1 MKQPF
6 GRLGANAMGNKST
19 RDQIVEAA
27 DLLFYQQGF
36 EHTSFSDIAGTVKI
50 SRGNFYY
57 HFKTKDQILDA
68 VIDARLSKTERMLD
82 GWEAAG
88 DTAAD
93 RIRSFIDM
101 LVVNKADIMRYG
113 CPVGTMTTELSKL
126 AHPSQPG
133 ACRVFTLFRI
143 WLRRQFETLGRA
155 DDADALA
162 MHVLAL
168 SQGVA
173 ALSTAFGDDDF
184 VRREVQKMHDWLTSE
199 IDGTDNPLPSPTHH

>member
-1 MKQPF
+1 
-6 GRLGANAMGNKST
+6 MGHKST

-68 VIDARLSKTERMLD
+68 VIDARLSKTETMLNT
-82 GWEAAG
+82 WEAAG
-88 DTAAD
+88 DTPAD
-93 RIRSFIDM
+93 RIGSFIDM
-101 LVVNKADIMRYG
+101 LVVNKADIMQFG

-126 AHPSQPG
+126 GHPSQPG
-133 ACRVFTLFRI
+133 ACRVFTLFRL
-143 WLRRQFETLGRA
+143 WLRRQFEALGRA
-155 DDADALA
+155 EEADALA
-162 MHVLAL
+162 MHVLVL

-173 ALSTAFGDDDF
+173 TLSTAFGDDGF
-184 VRREVQKMHDWLTSE
+184 VRREVEKMHDWLASV
-199 IDGTDNPLPSPTHH
+199 IAGTDRPAPSPTHH